1 MLAWTVVVSQL
12 CQRDILLRPL
22 NSVAYTLWEKILRL
36 YFKLAN
42 TKFSKSKFCFHLD
55 FFYYQLTEVSIRG
68 LSIILTNLLMIVFII
83 KIRKLKFANI

>member
-42 TKFSKSKFCFHLD
+42 AKFSESKFCFHLD
-55 FFYYQLTEVSIRG
+55 IFCCQVIEVSIGG
-68 LSIILTNLLMIVFII
+68 LSIILTNLLMIVYIT
-83 KIRKLKFANI
+83 KIQKSKFANI